1 MELVQS
7 KQSFIQSEGVGAATV
22 FTIEASPHAFRM
34 LSSGAYSD
42 KKAAVLREVGCNA
55 ADAHVAAGK
64 KDLPFEVKLPTI
76 LDSEFWIQDWGPG
89 LDEAEVRKLYTTYFK
104 STKQSSNDFTGAFG
118 LGSKSPFSYTDSFSV
133 IACKGGV
140 QRTFVAHL
148 DKTGS
153 PVIRKLSEQPVSK
166 LWKSGVRVG
175 FPVKRA
181 DFDEFRDK
189 AIQVFQWFN
198 PRPDVKGLLDNWAP
212 QPEYWLDGVRVAL
225 ASSGGMNQKAIVLM
239 GNVAYPLDFATLFP
253 ESERTTQHH
262 RYGAV
267 QVARSAEDE
276 LSRHAIILKVPIGTV
291 QVALSREGLQYDDGT
306 RAALKQALSEAVEEI
321 YAHATQRL
329 YDVWEA
335 HTGWARNVARAE
347 EIRRFPRFMTQNRA
361 GELSKRLTARGVPS
375 DYANFE
381 RTAGDELARKYLPY
395 WVTTSKDSGLTVKVL
410 KIRNG
415 KLKAS
420 IVHDGEYKRG
430 ADVMQAS
437 LKYLPG
443 TKIYIGDVDL
453 AEVRVM
459 HAHREADGLIVTQR
473 GKNKAE
479 AERVARRISDEM
491 GGVPLVFASSLPDV
505 QPKDSSV
512 GRSKVDLLD
521 FATSNNPTRQSD
533 GWIRNPTEVALD
545 DVPEDC
551 RYFLVRDG
559 APASTKTV
567 HPVTS
572 LDEQGNLQWH
582 GDASWEDLRG
592 LLTVGP
598 HVLRQLGVDSTLPK
612 GFILVPPTAVAR
624 LELLERG
631 FSPVLGEFRRVAQS
645 AEFVKAMK
653 CSGIGGMPFN
663 RQYGERPAVAFAN
676 RFLCHDTLVEAMRSV
691 LYPEV
696 IALLSKIQKKNFSDE
711 ARSRRTELES
721 ALGSMW
727 RFLGIDNDVFMSWEQ
742 VADTMDELYPAL
754 PIVALEKM
762 QYGALDEIV
771 PALKAI
777 FAKQIKPAAV
787 KLAA

>member
-1 MELVQS
+1 MEIVQS
-7 KQSFIQSEGVGAATV
+7 QKSFIQSEGVGAATV

-34 LSSGAYSD
+34 LSSGVYSD

-64 KDLPFEVKLPTI
+64 KDMPFEVKLPTI
-76 LDSEFWIQDWGPG
+76 LDSDFWIQDWGLG

-140 QRTFVAHL
+140 ERSFVAHL
-148 DKTGS
+148 DNTGV
-153 PVIRKLSEQPVSK
+153 PVIRKLSERPASQY
-166 LWKSGVRVG
+166 WKSGVRVG

-181 DFDEFRDK
+181 DFDEFRAK

-198 PRPDVKGLLDNWAP
+198 PRPNVKGLLDNWAP
-212 QPEYWLDGVRVAL
+212 QPEYWLDGNRVSL
-225 ASSGGMNQKAIVLM
+225 ASHGALNPKAIVLM
-239 GNVAYPLDFATLFP
+239 GNVAYPLDTSTLFP
-253 ESERTTQHH
+253 NSERATQHP
-262 RYGAV
+262 RYGVV
-267 QVARSAEDE
+267 QVARSIEDE
-276 LSRHAIILKVPIGTV
+276 LAGHPIILKLPIGTV
-291 QVALSREGLQYDDGT
+291 QVAGSREGLQYDDGT
-306 RAALKQALSEAVEEI
+306 RAALKRALSEAVEEI
-321 YAHATQRL
+321 YAHATQHL
-329 YDVWEA
+329 YEAWET

-347 EIRRFPRFMTQNRA
+347 AIRSFPRFMAQNRA
-361 GELSKRLTARGVPS
+361 GELSKRLLARGVPL

-430 ADVMQAS
+430 EDVVQAS

-443 TKIYIGDVDL
+443 TKIYIGDVDQ

-459 HAHREADGLIVTQR
+459 HAHREADALLVTQR
-473 GKNKAE
+473 GKDKAE

-521 FATSNNPTRQSD
+521 FATANKPTRQSD
-533 GWIRNPTEVALD
+533 GWVRNPTEVALD

-559 APASTKTV
+559 APASAKTV
-567 HPVTS
+567 HPVMY
-572 LDEQGNLQWH
+572 LDEQGNLQRH
-582 GDASWEDLRG
+582 DDASWDDLRG
-592 LLTVGP
+592 LLTWGT

-631 FSPVLGEFRRVAQS
+631 FAPILGEFRRVAQS
-645 AEFVKAMK
+645 ADFAKAMK
-653 CSGIGGMPFN
+653 RSGIGGMPFHA
-663 RQYGERPAVAFAN
+663 QYGERPGVAFAN
-676 RFLCHDTLVEAMRSV
+676 RFLCDDTLVEAMKPV

-696 IALLSKIQKKNFSDE
+696 IALLNKVQKKNFSDE
-711 ARSRRTELES
+711 ARRRRMELES
-721 ALGSMW
+721 ALGPMW
-727 RFLGIDNDVFMSWEQ
+727 RFLSIDNDAFMSWEQ
-742 VADTMDELYPAL
+742 VADLMDELYPAL
-754 PIVALEKM
+754 SIVSLQKM
-762 QYGALDEIV
+762 RYGALDEIMG
-771 PALKAI
+771 ALKAI
-777 FAKQIKPAAV
+777 FAKQIKPAVV